1 MIYKKRPGSNVSLT
15 IIGPEEEQTLH
26 RNPISEILGAMDP
39 MEHLH
44 QALKSQVLGL
54 ANQREDPESVD
65 HPTHYRSDSGFEAID
80 VIEAWDL
87 NFNLGSALKYICRAG
102 LKTSRK
108 EDLQKAIWFLT
119 RELESA
125 DN

>member
-1 MIYKKRPGSNVSLT
+1 MIYKKRPASNVSLT
-15 IIGPEEEQTLH
+15 IIGPEEEQPLH
-26 RNPISEILGAMDP
+26 RNPITELLGAMDP

-44 QALKSQVLGL
+44 QALKSQVLGMSTGQE
-54 ANQREDPESVD
+54 ATESVD

-80 VIEAWDL
+80 VIEAWNL

-119 RELESA
+119 RELDST
-125 DN
+125 DS

>member
-1 MIYKKRPGSNVSLT
+1 MIYNKRPGSNVSLT

-26 RNPISEILGAMDP
+26 RNPIAEILGSMDP

-44 QALKSQVLGL
+44 QALKSQVLGM
-54 ANQREDPESVD
+54 AAGQAAPESVD

-119 RELESA
+119 RELDSA
-125 DN
+125 DS

>member
-1 MIYKKRPGSNVSLT
+1 MIYNKRPGSNVSLT

-44 QALKSQVLGL
+44 QALKSQVLGM
-54 ANQREDPESVD
+54 ATQREDPEAVD

-119 RELESA
+119 RELDSA
-125 DN
+125 DS